1 MKGKEMHVFREGLL
15 SIGIPEI
22 DNEHIAIFKLSRAL
36 RAKVDSHKPENE
48 IIESFREMI
57 SAVQIHFD
65 NEEKLLVPYSLPK
78 MKEHIAEHKRL
89 LETLTSLEINIRKN
103 EENWRQDIVNLTD
116 TLTEHIRNFD
126 FHAKSAKQNTT
137 STTSPR
143 LSEPV

>member
-1 MKGKEMHVFREGLL
+1 MSCWRSTGIIKGKEMHVFRGGLL

-22 DNEHIAIFKLSRAL
+22 DNEHIAIFELSRAR

-48 IIESFREMI
+48 IIESLREMI
-57 SAVQIHFD
+57 SAVQLHFD

-78 MKEHIAEHKRL
+78 MKEHKRL
-89 LETLTSLEINIRKN
+89 LEALTSLEKNIRKN

-126 FHAKSAKQNTT
+126 FYAKSAK
-137 STTSPR
+137 
-143 LSEPV
+143 